1 MAMRCRRLHRGHDQI
16 VQRLLEK
23 RADVNVQGGKYGNAL
38 YAASYEGSRPDR
50 AAAAREGG
58 TGHYANTQST
68 LISKKS
74 PLQIYC
80 SADTFRDS
88 FNSNCA
94 SLGFY
99 GYMVQLLAT
108 KVRYSIAV
116 AHFLTYIGPK
126 NLVLDLMLALQT
138 LLTARLLPSPN
149 NRGTLFG
156 DLSKFNSVVDS
167 DDFDI
172 KSVVILGPMLQRVIS
187 VTEVNPVRVPRAL
200 EGEVGVVVASRGVA
214 GTAPKAF

>member
-1 MAMRCRRLHRGHDQI
+1 MFWP
-16 VQRLLEK
+16 
-23 RADVNVQGGKYGNAL
+23 
-38 YAASYEGSRPDR
+38 RPDHS
-50 AAAAREGG
+50 AAAREGG

-74 PLQIYC
+74 PPQIYC
-80 SADTFRDS
+80 SVDTFRDS

-94 SLGFY
+94 SLAFHGSSD
-99 GYMVQLLAT
+99 MVQLLAT

-116 AHFLTYIGPK
+116 AHFLTYIGLK

-149 NRGTLFG
+149 NRGTLFC

-172 KSVVILGPMLQRVIS
+172 KSVILLGPMLQTVIL
-187 VTEVNPVRVPRAL
+187 VTRYMPMRYI
-200 EGEVGVVVASRGVA
+200 
-214 GTAPKAF
+214 

>member
-1 MAMRCRRLHRGHDQI
+1 VVRTAARERGRC
-16 VQRLLEK
+16 QRAGRILWQCA
-23 RADVNVQGGKYGNAL
+23 ADGFIW
-38 YAASYEGSRPDR
+38 GSRPDR
-50 AAAAREGG
+50 AAVTREGGQCQRAAGGFMFWPRPDHSAAAREGG

-74 PLQIYC
+74 PPQIYC

-94 SLGFY
+94 SLAFHGSSD
-99 GYMVQLLAT
+99 MVQLLAT

-116 AHFLTYIGPK
+116 AHFLTYIGLK

-138 LLTARLLPSPN
+138 LLTACLLPSPN
-149 NRGTLFG
+149 NRGTLFC

-172 KSVVILGPMLQRVIS
+172 KSVILLGPMLQTVIL
-187 VTEVNPVRVPRAL
+187 VTRYMPMRYI
-200 EGEVGVVVASRGVA
+200 
-214 GTAPKAF
+214 